1 MPDLSS
7 IPVPQYAPNQPYHWE
22 YDNLPLKALADR
34 DEVING
40 EVDNQT
46 KILVDAAGTQGT
58 LANRLNQSID
68 EDGNLKSS
76 SIDESLHNIAEHE
89 DGTKNLTLDELEYYN
104 DTLGYTVS
112 NPVSFV
118 RMIEEER
125 SKLALISD
133 EATNLKIQVN
143 IPSQIVLFE
152 NETIELVDSD
162 SIAWEVSAPNMVS
175 AVLKVSTDFAHR
187 HYYDLEPVTSDN
199 ENYTVNSL
207 ATPFIE
213 GSLRV
218 YINGIRIS
226 EEYSVYY
233 PSNPISTWSLNKFT
247 PDHENGAFVLDAA
260 LSEDDIIR
268 IDFDVSLT

>member
-1 MPDLSS
+1 MPDLSNM
-7 IPVPQYAPNQPYHWE
+7 PVPQYAAGQPYHWE
-22 YDNLPLKALADR
+22 YDNLPLKTLADR
-34 DEVING
+34 DEAINS
-40 EVDNQT
+40 EVDSQS

-58 LANRLNQSID
+58 LSNRLNQSID
-68 EDGNLKSS
+68 EDGNLKNT
-76 SIDESLHNIAEHE
+76 SIDEALHNIAHHE
-89 DGTKNLTLDELEYYN
+89 DGSKTLANEEIDYIGE
-104 DTLGYTVS
+104 TLGYEVS
-112 NPVSFV
+112 NPVPFV
-118 RMIEEER
+118 RMLEAER

-143 IPSQIVLFE
+143 VPSQIVLFE

-162 SIAWEVSAPNMVS
+162 SIAWEVNAPNMVS

-199 ENYTVNSL
+199 LNYTVNSL

-218 YINGIRIS
+218 YINGIRLS

-233 PSNPISTWSLNKFT
+233 PSNPVSSWSLNKYT
-247 PDHENGAFVLDAA
+247 ADHENGSFVLNTAI
-260 LSEDDIIR
+260 SEDDIIR
-268 IDFDVSLT
+268 IDFDISLT